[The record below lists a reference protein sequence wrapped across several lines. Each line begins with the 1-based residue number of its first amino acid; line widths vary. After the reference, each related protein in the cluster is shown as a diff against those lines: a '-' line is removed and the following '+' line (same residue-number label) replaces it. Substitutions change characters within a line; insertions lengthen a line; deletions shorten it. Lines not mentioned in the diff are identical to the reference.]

1 MTRRVFWWCVCA
13 VATERRGGDAEKPAG
28 TVLLLSLCASDLAPH
43 VLDDSILLVAMI
55 LLLLFLGL
63 CQAALNASQQ
73 QLDRKLV
80 RCLIFSSRAAAV
92 QVVVVVD
99 RSLRALVCGD
109 TDVARTT
116 A

>member
-28 TVLLLSLCASDLAPH
+28 TVLLLLSLCASDLAPH
-43 VLDDSILLVAMI
+43 VLDDSILLVSMI

-63 CQAALNASQQ
+63 CQAALNTSQQ

-80 RCLIFSSRAAAV
+80 RV
-92 QVVVVVD
+92 
-99 RSLRALVCGD
+99 
-109 TDVARTT
+109 
-116 A
+116 